1 MTKEFVYVKSVGR
14 VPLKETLNQS
24 GFYFFVSLTEICV
37 SSDPAFGFTQKSEL
51 PQEVCDIR
59 IMQSVL
65 HESRSNEACPR
76 QRQIAKNTP
85 QDFDF
90 AERNPME
97 MIVNL
102 L

>member
-1 MTKEFVYVKSVGR
+1 VKPVGR

-24 GFYFFVSLTEICV
+24 GFCFFVSLTKICV
-37 SSDPAFGFTQKSEL
+37 SANPAFGFTQKSEL

-59 IMQSVL
+59 IVQSVL
-65 HESRSNEACPR
+65 QKPLPNKILLR
-76 QRQIAKNTP
+76 QRQFEKNIP

-97 MIVNL
+97 MFVNL